1 MNQEG
6 FRAFLKRQR
15 RSQGTIE
22 QCVRLAAEFEA
33 YLGQH
38 RADQGL
44 DQARPEDLQAFVSWK
59 KQRREPVNS
68 YLWAVHRYYEYTAN
82 EPLRRLAN
90 GMRQQEIAAGRGGR
104 KPLRLDEI
112 HGAAA
117 EQAARLAAIGIV
129 DVEGLLAAGRTPEQ
143 RQELSTRSGAPPGEV
158 LKLVK
163 LADLTR
169 IVDIKGLRVRLLYE
183 AGVDTVAK
191 VSEYDP
197 EGLRA
202 RLVEVNEQRRIL
214 KRHPTLV
221 ETGYWI
227 AQAKELPKVVE
238 Y

>member
-1 MNQEG
+1 MNEED

-22 QCVRLAAEFEA
+22 QCVRLAGEFEA
-33 YLGQH
+33 YLDQH
-38 RADQGL
+38 QAGRGL
-44 DQARPEDLQAFVSWK
+44 DQARPEDLEAFVSWK
-59 KQRREPVNS
+59 KQQRQPVNS
-68 YLWAVHRYYEYTAN
+68 YLWAVHRYCEYAAN

-90 GMRQQEIAAGRGGR
+90 DMREQQIAAARGGR

-117 EQAARLAAIGIV
+117 EQAGRLAAIGIA
-129 DVEGLLAAGRTPEQ
+129 DVEALLAAGRTPEQ
-143 RQELSTRSGAPPGEV
+143 RQELSTRSGAPPDEV

-183 AGVDTVAK
+183 AGVDTVGK

-214 KRHPTLV
+214 KRPPTLV

-227 AQAKELPKVVE
+227 AQARALPKIVE